1 MIQIHPVRPEELDA
15 VKGLW
20 HTVFGDSPEIIDAF
34 YRTSGVRGE
43 DTLALWEDGALR
55 SMLYLLPT
63 EVRWSGGSA
72 RGGYVFALATH
83 PEARGRGFARMLLS
97 YVDFYAGEIGLDCA
111 TVVPAEP
118 GLHAFFSA
126 AGFSEGFST
135 RVAELTAADLPE
147 SAPGDAVDT
156 VGAEEY
162 LKLREELLSG
172 RSYAACPAGQVAFQ
186 RVVSHM
192 SGGGLFRLELG
203 DRSGLA
209 AVECWDGTV
218 VVKELLAHDP
228 LRALSLAAAMVG
240 GERFQLRTPAWSDAP
255 GALRKFGMIKWYRPE
270 PAAKW
275 ASHAPGYLGLA
286 FD

>member
-1 MIQIHPVRPEELDA
+1 MIQIHPARPEELPTIQA
-15 VKGLW
+15 LW
-20 HTVFGDSPEIIDAF
+20 QTVFGDSPAVIDAF
-34 YRTSGVRGE
+34 YRTSGIRGE

-63 EVRWSGGSA
+63 DIRWEGGSA
-72 RGGYVFALATH
+72 RGGYVFALATQ
-83 PEARGRGFARMLLS
+83 PEQRGKGFARMLLH
-97 YVDFYAGEIGLDCA
+97 YVDFYAGELGLDCA
-111 TVVPAEP
+111 TVVPAQP
-118 GLHAFFSA
+118 GLHGLFAS
-126 AGFSEGFST
+126 AGFAEGFSS
-135 RVAELTAADLPE
+135 RVAQLAAADLPE
-147 SAPGDAVDT
+147 CVPGDAVDT

-186 RVVSHM
+186 RVISHM

-203 DRSGLA
+203 SDSGLA
-209 AVECWDGTV
+209 AVECWGGTV

-240 GERFQLRTPAWSDAP
+240 GDRYELRTPAWS
-255 GALRKFGMIKWYRPE
+255 GTGGEVREFGMIKWYRPE
-270 PAAKW
+270 PAAAW
-275 ASHAPGYLGLA
+275 SAHAPGYLGLA